1 MDYLDKFLQKN
12 CQKEKLTSEANLNS
26 SFDINKILNGD
37 NKTLINFAKLLL
49 CISSLCSIKDKHLT
63 KVSFLEAETQNEYF
77 SSVELFF
84 SVDNNNEKQNNNFF
98 DINNFDN
105 LNLSE
110 SLMNDLKDLK
120 MTEEEKK
127 PEKKEETTVL
137 TLGSSTFDVNNKISY
152 EDNPFEKTDM
162 ESKYFG
168 KISETN
174 NTNDNNNKD
183 TSGQLDINAIKQQL
197 INNTKNL
204 QPIEVE
210 KKIYVNTAQETTEPE
225 INPVENK
232 EKKNNFSNIDK
243 YIQNPY
249 TKSDKQTV
257 IVEKKTYCDFVKIG
271 QEGKPDITTNNN
283 TKNTTTNTNKLTT
296 LNSILNPNN
305 DHLKPN
311 IVNNIIITDKN
322 MSPVNEISLFLSGG
336 DFLHKKIDILEETLM
351 KNSEMYNYVI
361 DKYEKELK
369 TLKEEIENMKIKH
382 KDELDNL
389 SKEKKDYENKINNL
403 SNLKTD
409 NLTELDKIKNELNNE
424 KIKYNELLIIKNNIE
439 KEKNDNSNLNNIQ
452 INQKDKEILELKK
465 NLDELSKQLN
475 KKDIENLQL
484 KRTIDELKEQ
494 KEKELSDFQKQ
505 IKDVTYLKDQ
515 EISMLN
521 DKIKSEQN
529 NQQLDRTQLEQNFEN
544 YKINSNKI
552 NNDLM
557 NQNNLLKRQVDE
569 IPFLKQEI
577 EKYKT
582 LYDNIDNESAKL
594 HKDVMDYQDRL
605 EVGGKINQELNQ
617 KIEVLERKLN
627 SDPYFAKEI
636 MSKTL
641 YNFAVR
647 IMAEGN

>member
-26 SFDINKILNGD
+26 SFDINKIINGD
-37 NKTLINFAKLLL
+37 NITLINFAKLLL

-617 KIEVLERKLN
+617 EIEVLERKLN

>member
-26 SFDINKILNGD
+26 SFDINKIINGD
-37 NKTLINFAKLLL
+37 NITLINFAKLLL

-183 TSGQLDINAIKQQL
+183 TNGQLDINAIKQQL

-475 KKDIENLQL
+475 KK
-484 KRTIDELKEQ
+484 
-494 KEKELSDFQKQ
+494 EKELSDFQKQ

>member
-12 CQKEKLTSEANLNS
+12 CQKEKLTPEANLNS

-183 TSGQLDINAIKQQL
+183 TNGQLDINAIKQQL

-409 NLTELDKIKNELNNE
+409 NQTELDKIKNELNNE

-594 HKDVMDYQDRL
+594 HKDVIDYQDRL

>member
-12 CQKEKLTSEANLNS
+12 CQKEKLTPEANLNS

-183 TSGQLDINAIKQQL
+183 TNGQLDINAIKQQL

-409 NLTELDKIKNELNNE
+409 NQTELDKIKNELNNE

>member
-26 SFDINKILNGD
+26 SFDINKIINGD
-37 NKTLINFAKLLL
+37 NITLINFAKLLL

-409 NLTELDKIKNELNNE
+409 NQTELDKIKNELNNE

>member
-12 CQKEKLTSEANLNS
+12 CQKEKLTPEANLNS

-37 NKTLINFAKLLL
+37 NKTLINFAKLIL

-409 NLTELDKIKNELNNE
+409 NQTELDKIKNELNNE